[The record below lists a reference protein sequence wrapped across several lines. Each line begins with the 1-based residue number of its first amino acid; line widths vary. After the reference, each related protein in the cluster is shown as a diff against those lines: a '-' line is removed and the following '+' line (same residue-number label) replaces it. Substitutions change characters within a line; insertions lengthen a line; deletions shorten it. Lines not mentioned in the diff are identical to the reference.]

1 MKYQYA
7 LTGFLPFL
15 MGACSKQPTEV
26 NYDGFT
32 LIHQQGPTLGYSPAS
47 GIQILHEGNHAFK
60 DLNRNGVLD
69 KYEDWR
75 LPLEDRITD
84 LAQQLSL
91 EEIAGLMLYSN
102 HQAVPSPEITEA
114 QRKFLDEDNLRHVL
128 VTSVESPAVAA
139 QWNNNV
145 QAFVEG
151 LSHGIPAN
159 NSSDPRHGARSDSEF
174 NAGAGGQISMWPNE
188 IGMGAT
194 FDPELLREFGHIAA
208 QEYRALGFATALS
221 PQIDIATDPRW
232 MRFTGT
238 YGEDPQLVTDMAEAY
253 CDGFQTSEGNAALY
267 GAWGLQSV
275 NAMAKHWPGGG
286 PCEAGRDAHYGRG
299 QYAVYPN
306 NNMKLQ
312 KKSFLEGAFKLKN
325 GTEKA
330 AAIMPYYTVSYG
342 QSNENV
348 ANNFNADIIGKQLRE
363 EAGYDGVVCT
373 DWGVTADLLHPGV
386 HSGKPYGVEHLTV
399 AERHL
404 KVLMAGG
411 DQFGGNNDKQPV
423 LEAFQ
428 MMAEQIG
435 EEQMQTRIRQSAV
448 RLLRNIFRTG
458 LFENPYLDPEA
469 SSALVGNPEFMAKGY
484 EAQLK
489 SVVMVK
495 NHAQALPLESR
506 VKAYIPQRYYPAHN
520 TFWGS
525 IVPADTITPIKPELG
540 EKYFELVDNAEEA
553 EMAIVF
559 IDSPFSGWGY
569 RLSETLNSPEHCKT
583 ILEAMC
589 KGWGRPMPTDQ
600 KEIDSMIKSM
610 FGEDN
615 YFVPKGSKISAP
627 GNGYYPISLQYGDY
641 VAETARET
649 SIAGGSPLEKSTN
662 RSYKGKGVHT
672 FNAPDLALV
681 QQVREQ
687 MGNKKVIVV
696 LNSNNPTVP
705 SEIEP
710 LADAILVT
718 FDIQKQAILDIITG
732 KYEPSGLLPFQ
743 MPASMEAVEAQAEDT
758 PRDMQCYC
766 DADGNTYDF
775 AFGLNW
781 IGVIND
787 ARVERYK

>member
-7 LTGFLPFL
+7 LIGFLPFL
-15 MGACSKQPTEV
+15 MGACSKQPNEV
-26 NYDGFT
+26 SYDGFT
-32 LIHQQGPTLGYSPAS
+32 LIHQQGPTLGYSPTS
-47 GIQILHEGNHAFK
+47 GIQILHESNHAFK

-75 LPLEDRITD
+75 LPIEERIND

-102 HQAVPSPEITEA
+102 HQAVSSPEITEA

-151 LSHGIPAN
+151 LGHGIPAN

-253 CDGFQTSEGNAALY
+253 CDGFQTSEGDAALY

-330 AAIMPYYTVSYG
+330 AAIMPYYTVAYG

-495 NHAQALPLESR
+495 NHAQALPLEGK

-525 IVPADTITPIKPELG
+525 IVPADTITPIKHELG

-553 EMAIVF
+553 EVAIVF

-781 IGVIND
+781 SGVIND

>member
-7 LTGFLPFL
+7 LIGFLPFL
-15 MGACSKQPTEV
+15 MGSCSKQPTEV
-26 NYDGFT
+26 SYDGFT

-102 HQAVPSPEITEA
+102 HQAVPSPEITDA

-151 LSHGIPAN
+151 LGHGIPAN

-330 AAIMPYYTVSYG
+330 AAIMPYYTVAYE

-484 EAQLK
+484 AAQLK

-495 NHAQALPLESR
+495 NHAQALPLESK
-506 VKAYIPQRYYPAHN
+506 VKAYIPQRYYPAHK

-553 EMAIVF
+553 EVAIVF

-569 RLSETLNSPEHCKT
+569 RLSETLYSPEHCKT

-615 YFVPKGSKISAP
+615 YFVPKGSKVSAP

-649 SIAGGSPLEKSTN
+649 SIAGGSPFEKSTN

-687 MGNKKVIVV
+687 MGNKIVIVV
-696 LNSNNPTVP
+696 LNSNNPTVL

-766 DADGNTYDF
+766 DADGNSYDF

-781 IGVIND
+781 SGVIND